1 MWHTIHYTA
10 CHSVQQKVYSTAH
23 FEPNLYRFFHL
34 DLSKLC
40 ISLFQANPSYL
51 IAITEFLVYNSI

>member
-40 ISLFQANPSYL
+40 ISLFQAIYVIRP
-51 IAITEFLVYNSI
+51 T